1 MRRDHS
7 LPQGEIHRVK
17 IQSEALQQNMLGDHT
32 LRDVDI
38 YVPHGH
44 DGVGLP
50 LLVDLA
56 GYTGSGLSRTSWR
69 GFDENLPARLDRLI
83 ATGEMK
89 PCVVAFPDCFTRL
102 GGNQYINSLAMGNWA
117 DFLIDEMLPEI
128 EAKFGC
134 GGDGKRGVLG
144 KSSGGYAALIHGMLY
159 PQTWSAIACHSGDM
173 GFEMAYLPD
182 MPKAL
187 RAIAKHDNSIEK
199 FVTAVDEN
207 HNPNH
212 DDIHALMILAMGAT
226 YDPDPNA
233 FCGIRLPVDLHTCEL
248 DKDRWVQWQKWDPLF
263 VFDQHVDALK
273 SLKGMWVDCGDKDQ
287 FNFVYVARQL
297 EQKLKAAQVT
307 HIYEEFPDNHFSI
320 DYRYDKSLPF
330 LSEKLS

>member
-7 LPQGEIHRVK
+7 LPQGEIHRIR
-17 IQSEALQQNMLGDHT
+17 IQSAALKNNMLGDHT
-32 LRDVDI
+32 LREVDVYI
-38 YVPHGH
+38 PHGH
-44 DGVGLP
+44 GGAGLP

-56 GYTGSGLSRTSWR
+56 GYTGSGLGRTNWR

-89 PCVVAFPDCFTRL
+89 PCAVAFPDCFTRL
-102 GGNQYINSLAMGNWA
+102 GGNQYINSVAMGNWA

-128 EAKFGC
+128 ENKFGC

-144 KSSGGYAALIHGMLY
+144 KSSGGYAAFIHGMLY
-159 PQTWSAIACHSGDM
+159 PKTWSAIACHSGDM
-173 GFEMAYLPD
+173 GFDMAYLPD

-199 FVTAVDEN
+199 FVSAVDEN
-207 HNPNH
+207 HSPSH
-212 DDIHALMILAMGAT
+212 DDIHALMVLAMGAT

-248 DKDRWVQWQKWDPLF
+248 DEVRWAQWQKWDPLY

-273 SLKGMWVDCGDKDQ
+273 NLKGLWIDCGNKDQ
-287 FNFVYVARQL
+287 FNFVYVARQM
-297 EQKLKAAQVT
+297 EKKLKETQVP
-307 HIYEEFPDNHFSI
+307 HVYEEFPDNHFSI
-320 DYRYDKSLPF
+320 DYRYDRSLPY
-330 LSEKLS
+330 LSHKLS